1 MKVNIP
7 CNTNNGGCLPDRSRL
22 IVLLVFLAVFQLL
35 VSSCSARLYR
45 DIKRENPVS
54 RAESGDLRSFLDSD
68 VEKSLDTR
76 EATPEMI
83 IQTARGYLGVP
94 HCMGGSTGKCMDCSG
109 LLVRVFA
116 THGIQLPHNSE
127 EQARYGKIIGDGSR
141 LKTGDLVFFIRTYRT
156 KQFITHSGIY
166 TGDGLFIHTS
176 SSKGV
181 IITSINDPWWRKRY
195 IFGTRIFD

>member
-7 CNTNNGGCLPDRSRL
+7 CNTNDGGCLSGRSRL
-22 IVLLVFLAVFQLL
+22 MVLLVFMAVFQLL
-35 VSSCSARLYR
+35 VSSCSPRLYR
-45 DIKRENPVS
+45 DIKRENPVG

-68 VEKSLDTR
+68 IEKSLDTR

-94 HCMGGSTGKCMDCSG
+94 HCMGGSSGKCMDCSG

-141 LKTGDLVFFIRTYRT
+141 LKKGDLVFFIRTYRT

-181 IITSINDPWWRKRY
+181 IVTSINDPWWRKRY